1 MARTGRPRQFNRE
14 DAIKSAMDLFWQK
27 GYESNSLAE
36 LRKVLGNISS
46 ASFYAA
52 FGSKQAL
59 YSECLAL
66 YTSTCGETFSELE
79 NESVPAKAAIKNMVF
94 KTIHM
99 QTSTKQPSGCMIV
112 LSGLNCGD
120 ENKEVEQMA
129 LSVRNDIRKAL
140 VKCIERGTA
149 QQEWQQEMPVE
160 QFMLILDTFINGLS
174 IQSRDGIAREKLLEA
189 CELFLDR
196 W

>member
-27 GYESNSLAE
+27 GYESTSLAE

-94 KTIHM
+94 K
-99 QTSTKQPSGCMIV
+99 SR
-112 LSGLNCGD
+112 NC
-120 ENKEVEQMA
+120 KK
-129 LSVRNDIRKAL
+129 SV
-140 VKCIERGTA
+140 
-149 QQEWQQEMPVE
+149 
-160 QFMLILDTFINGLS
+160 
-174 IQSRDGIAREKLLEA
+174 
-189 CELFLDR
+189 
-196 W
+196 

>member
-14 DAIKSAMDLFWQK
+14 QAIKSAMDLFWQK
-27 GYESNSLAE
+27 GYESTSLAE
-36 LRKVLGNISS
+36 LRKVVGNISS

-66 YTSTCGETFSELE
+66 YTSTCNETFSDLE
-79 NESVPAKAAIKNMVF
+79 NETIPAKDAIKNMLLKNV
-94 KTIHM
+94 HM
-99 QTSTKQPSGCMIV
+99 QTSAKQPSGCMIV

-129 LSVRNDIRKAL
+129 LSVRNDIRKSL

-149 QQEWQQEMPVE
+149 RNEWRQEMPIE
-160 QFMLILDTFINGLS
+160 QFMLILDTFINGIS